1 MLLFNKVAQFHW
13 KIISINYYLNDMRT
27 VFVIYNFLKYNKLQI
42 AVYFFVFLKLSYSPS
57 FEIAKANYLGR
68 NPQHRKIQSSDC

>member
-1 MLLFNKVAQFHW
+1 
-13 KIISINYYLNDMRT
+13 MRT
-27 VFVIYNFLKYNKLQI
+27 VFVIYNFLKYNKFQI

-68 NPQHRKIQSSDC
+68 NPQHRKMQSSDC

>member
-1 MLLFNKVAQFHW
+1 
-13 KIISINYYLNDMRT
+13 MRT

-57 FEIAKANYLGR
+57 FEIAQANYLGR
-68 NPQHRKIQSSDC
+68 NPQHRKMQSSDC